1 MNTPPLLLL
10 VDDNRD
16 NLTLLVDILSSG
28 YQIKVAN
35 NGKRALQLASVDIPD
50 LILLDIMMPGMNG
63 FEVCQELKKS
73 ESLQHIPV
81 IFISA
86 ADDVDNK
93 VKAFSAG
100 GVDYVNKPFQVE
112 ELEARIKTHLSLSQ
126 FQEQLQEHN
135 LKLDQQVR
143 RKSQQLIEAYERLTI
158 INDTKNDFL
167 ELIAHEMRTPANG
180 IIGLTELIMD
190 SYPLNSEVKE
200 LRPVFNLSRDRMI
213 ETLDN
218 ALLLAQIHV
227 TKDDYQPIPIDL
239 SNVFLT
245 IEDAVCSFAKAHD
258 VLLVLPREISSWVDG
273 DERLFHNGFK
283 TLIKTAIK
291 FTTAKKKATVVL
303 QMDETHVTFTF
314 IGEGLQLDPHCV
326 EEFFNVFS
334 SVRSS
339 TYAEELGLSPV
350 VAEKIFSLYGGKLS
364 IKNLNS
370 SVGVQMDL
378 QLLRRL

>member
-10 VDDNRD
+10 VDDNQE
-16 NLTLLVDILSSG
+16 NLTLLVDILSST
-28 YQIKVAN
+28 YQIKIAN
-35 NGKRALQLASVDIPD
+35 NGKRALHLASVDIPD

-63 FEVCQELKKS
+63 FEVCHELKNS
-73 ESLQHIPV
+73 EQLRHVPV

-93 VKAFSAG
+93 VKAFGVG

-112 ELEARIKTHLSLSQ
+112 ELEARIETHLSLSKL
-126 FQEQLQEHN
+126 QEQLQEHN
-135 LKLDQQVR
+135 RHLDQQVR
-143 RKSQQLIEAYERLTI
+143 RKSLQLVEAYERLTI
-158 INDTKNDFL
+158 INNTKNDFL

-190 SYPLNSEVKE
+190 SYATNDEVKE

-218 ALLLAQIHV
+218 ALLLAQIHI
-227 TKDDYQPIPIDL
+227 TKDDYQPVPIDL
-239 SNVFLT
+239 SKIFLL
-245 IEDAVCSFAKAHD
+245 IKDSVSSFADAHD
-258 VLLVLPREISSWVDG
+258 VLLELPCEISSWVDG
-273 DERLFHNGFK
+273 DERLFQNGFE

-291 FTTAKKKATVVL
+291 FTSAKKKAIASIKT
-303 QMDETHVTFTF
+303 DDTHVTFTF
-314 IGEGLQLDPHCV
+314 TGEGLQLDPHCV
-326 EEFFNVFS
+326 KEFFHVFS

-350 VAEKIFSLYGGKLS
+350 VAERIFSLYGGKLS
-364 IKNLNS
+364 IKNLQNPL
-370 SVGVQMDL
+370 GVQMDL
-378 QLLRRL
+378 ELIRRQ